1 MVFYKS
7 FNNNMNLKIITL
19 ISSLFCI
26 TSLAGAPSVILETN
40 HGSITI
46 ELNEKKAPLTV
57 KNFIGYVEKK
67 FYDNTIFHRIIDGF
81 MIQGGGFSNEDPP
94 AQKKPEKPI
103 KNEGKSSGLSNVRG
117 SIAMART
124 SDPNS
129 ATSQFFINV
138 GDNSASLDAGGA
150 NGPDG
155 YAVFGK
161 VTKGMNVVDKIKSV
175 KTGSKPMKTLGG
187 NGLMRDVPDENVI
200 IKSAKIFKEKTK

>member
-1 MVFYKS
+1 
-7 FNNNMNLKIITL
+7 MNLKIITL

-26 TSLAGAPSVILETN
+26 TSFAGSPSVIIETN
-40 HGSITI
+40 HGSISI

-94 AQKKPEKPI
+94 AQKKPDKPI

-138 GDNSASLDAGGA
+138 SDNRNLDGYGG
-150 NGPDG
+150 G

-161 VTKGMNVVDKIKSV
+161 VVDGMAVVNQIKSV
-175 KTGSKPMKTLGG
+175 PTANKDG
-187 NGLMRDVPDENVI
+187 MRDVPKNSVI
-200 IKSAKIFKEKTK
+200 IKQIRRID